1 MSPIKL
7 FLTVIFFF
15 NILYTQGNY
24 RSAGV
29 PFQKLKDEVNHFS
42 TNSVQKGKIQNA
54 LQKYIYDGNRDS
66 LLLLDP
72 LGGGMMNLNEGG
84 NSYISYYPDV
94 NRNIGAVINYT
105 CDFKLTSDQLTGTHS
120 DIGGFYYMDEMLTP
134 VLAAADGIIAYV
146 EDGNFD
152 RWQFGNNSQNA
163 NSNVVSIVH
172 SGGYYTSYYS
182 LKKNSTTVLEGDT
195 VLAGDTIGYPGSSRQ
210 SSQKPHLF
218 FEFGYAFDQGDQ
230 YLNPWS
236 GECSLEPSMWSN
248 QLPYMGDSTVN
259 KRQVVQILHTAYPIN
274 VDPFDWN
281 TWNYAVWENVPS
293 LKHLNP
299 GEYAQD
305 ILIINN
311 LLKTDTLKNYLFLEE
326 NLVQEIEWVPGDSE
340 FWWTGTD
347 PSPVTPWFWYGPFNQ
362 NFPHGNYT
370 RKFFIND
377 SLIGSNNFIVDDLP
391 NQAPVVESQFI
402 NVNVGE
408 TVEGEFSALDPD
420 GSIFWY
426 NLESG
431 PAQGTIEIFG
441 GRKRKF
447 RFHAPEDYVGSTT
460 INVSATDD
468 KGLNGSST
476 LIIFTIVGELGTENQ
491 VSAEKFQLSEVFP
504 NPFNPT
510 TQIKYSLPK
519 DNLVNIK
526 IYDAMGRKIRSLS
539 NVYQNAG
546 HHSINWDARND
557 MGEGVAAGMYILSVQ
572 AGEFSASKKMVLLK

>member
-1 MSPIKL
+1 MSQIKL
-7 FLTVIFFF
+7 FLPIIFFF
-15 NILYTQGNY
+15 NFIYNQENY
-24 RSAGV
+24 RSLGV
-29 PFQKLKDEVNHFS
+29 SFQKLKVEENFFL
-42 TNSVQKGKIQNA
+42 TNSEQKSRIQRA
-54 LQKYIYDGNRDS
+54 LQKYRYYGNRDT
-66 LLLLDP
+66 LLLIDP

-94 NRNIGAVINYT
+94 NSNIGAVSNYT
-105 CDFKLTSDQLTGTHS
+105 CDFKLTSDQLSGTHI

-134 VLAAADGIIAYV
+134 VLAAADGIIAYA
-146 EDGNFD
+146 EDGFFD

-182 LKKNSTTVLEGDT
+182 LKKNSITVLEGDT
-195 VLAGDTIGYPGSSRQ
+195 VLAGDTIGYPGSSYQ

-218 FEFGYAFDQGDQ
+218 FEFGDVFDQENQ

-259 KRQVVQILHTAYPIN
+259 KRQVVQVLHTAYPIN

-281 TWNYAVWENVPS
+281 TWNYAVWENIPS

-311 LLKTDTLKNYLFLEE
+311 LLRTDTLKNYLYLEE
-326 NLVQEIEWVPGDSE
+326 NLVQEIDWVPGNSE

-377 SLIGSNNFIVDDLP
+377 SLIGSNDFIVDDLP

-402 NVNVGE
+402 NVNLGE

-426 NLESG
+426 NLESE

-447 RFHAPEDYVGSTT
+447 RFYAPEDYVGSTT
-460 INVSATDD
+460 ISVSATDD

-476 LIIFTIVGELGTENQ
+476 LIIFAIVGELGTENHTIT
-491 VSAEKFQLSEVFP
+491 EKFQLGEIFP

-510 TQIKYSLPK
+510 TQINYNLPK
-519 DNLVNIK
+519 DNFVIIR
-526 IYDAMGRKIRSLS
+526 IYDAVGRKIRTLS
-539 NVYQNAG
+539 NVYQSAG
-546 HHSINWDARND
+546 HYSINWDARND
-557 MGEGVAAGMYILSVQ
+557 MGEGLAAGMYILSIQ
-572 AGEFSASKKMVLLK
+572 AGEFRATKKMLLLK

>member
-1 MSPIKL
+1 MSLMKL

-15 NILYTQGNY
+15 NLLYTQGNY

-42 TNSVQKGKIQNA
+42 TNSDQKGKIQKA
-54 LQKYIYDGNRDS
+54 LQKYIFDGNRDS
-66 LLLLDP
+66 LLLIDP
-72 LGGGMMNLNEGG
+72 LGGGMMNLNAGG

-94 NRNIGAVINYT
+94 NRNLGAVINYT

-182 LKKNSTTVLEGDT
+182 LKKNSTTVVEGDT

-210 SSQKPHLF
+210 LSQKPHLF
-218 FEFGYAFDQGDQ
+218 FEFGYVLDQGDQ

-259 KRQVVQILHTAYPIN
+259 KRQVVHVLHTAYPIN

-311 LLKTDTLKNYLFLEE
+311 LLRTDTLKNYLFLEE

-377 SLIGSNNFIVDDLP
+377 SLIGSNDFIVDDLP

-402 NVNVGE
+402 NVNLGE

-420 GSIFWY
+420 GSVFWY

-491 VSAEKFQLSEVFP
+491 LSAEKFQLSEVFP

-510 TQIKYSLPK
+510 TQIKYNLPK
-519 DNLVNIK
+519 DNLVNIR
-526 IYDAMGRKIRSLS
+526 IYDAMGRKIRTLS

-546 HHSINWDARND
+546 HHSINWNARND
-557 MGEGVAAGMYILSVQ
+557 MGELVAGGIYILSVQ